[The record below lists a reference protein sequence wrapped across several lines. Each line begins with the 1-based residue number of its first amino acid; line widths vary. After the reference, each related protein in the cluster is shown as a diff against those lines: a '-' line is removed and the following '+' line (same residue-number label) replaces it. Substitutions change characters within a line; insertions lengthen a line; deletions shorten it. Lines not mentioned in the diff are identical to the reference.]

1 MTPFIVI
8 MIILAIV
15 PEKEP
20 TSMPHLAPIQK
31 TTRTTL
37 RETLNYLRE
46 NGCYTDARRI
56 IVKGQGY
63 GRGRTIDRP
72 AYEYRVDQQQYDY
85 AYKNLFYKEVK
96 ITKDGYSFIKLT
108 DLKTGITYHC
118 RKGEYNIVTPVVFLE
133 FLFGKLE
140 PLELRELRKIAIDK
154 PLNHYIQTEE
164 L

>member
-56 IVKGQGY
+56 NG
-63 GRGRTIDRP
+63 
-72 AYEYRVDQQQYDY
+72 
-85 AYKNLFYKEVK
+85 
-96 ITKDGYSFIKLT
+96 
-108 DLKTGITYHC
+108 
-118 RKGEYNIVTPVVFLE
+118 FLVM
-133 FLFGKLE
+133 
-140 PLELRELRKIAIDK
+140 RWV
-154 PLNHYIQTEE
+154 
-164 L
+164 